1 MDVFEQNLWTIARY
15 PIQDAGQWYAF
26 CDFVAAVGA
35 GEIVNNPATPAV
47 SAIRQSPHNL
57 ILAITRLRNSGYEL
71 LQRVPVRRLT
81 APPNHFSSM
90 ISTLK
95 VYGAN
100 RTADAVKGAAYT
112 FWQNIENVVDT
123 SDRTTAPSSSAAA
136 GSSTAA
142 SSTSNSSSSGS
153 TTFTAS
159 PTPSSLSSAPR
170 QITEQVSTPWALGLS
185 AATIAGVIWY
195 IKTRET
201 I

>member
-1 MDVFEQNLWTIARY
+1 MDIFEQNLWTIARY

-35 GEIVNNPATPAV
+35 GEIVNNPGTPAL
-47 SAIRQSPHNL
+47 SAIQQSPHKL

-95 VYGAN
+95 VYGAY

-112 FWQNIENVVDT
+112 FWQNIENVPEVN
-123 SDRTTAPSSSAAA
+123 DRTTASVSASSSASA
-136 GSSTAA
+136 
-142 SSTSNSSSSGS
+142 SSSSS
-153 TTFTAS
+153 TFTAA
-159 PTPSSLSSAPR
+159 PTPVSLAAAPR
-170 QITEQVSTPWALGLS
+170 QITEQISTPWALGLS

>member
-35 GEIVNNPATPAV
+35 GEIVNNPATPVA
-47 SAIRQSPHNL
+47 SAIRQSPHKL

-95 VYGAN
+95 VYGAA

-112 FWQNIENVVDT
+112 FWQNIENVADT
-123 SDRTTAPSSSAAA
+123 SDRTTASSSAAS
-136 GSSTAA
+136 SSTAT
-142 SSTSNSSSSGS
+142 SSTSSSSSSGS

-159 PTPSSLSSAPR
+159 PTPSSMSSAPR
-170 QITEQVSTPWALGLS
+170 QIAEQVPTPWALGLS

-195 IKTRET
+195 IKTRELA
-201 I
+201 

>member
-35 GEIVNNPATPAV
+35 GEIVNNPSTPAV
-47 SAIRQSPHNL
+47 SAIRQSPHKL

-95 VYGAN
+95 VYGAS
-100 RTADAVKGAAYT
+100 RTAEAVKGAAYT
-112 FWQNIENVVDT
+112 FWQNIENLPDSSDWSTASESAST
-123 SDRTTAPSSSAAA
+123 SASSSASSSSSAA
-136 GSSTAA
+136 
-142 SSTSNSSSSGS
+142 
-153 TTFTAS
+153 TFTAA
-159 PTPSSLSSAPR
+159 PTPVSVSATPR